1 MKKFPVVAAVILM
14 LCLSTSNASDIDIK
28 VVGLFTNKVLLEI
41 EGEQKLL
48 SKGETFN
55 GVTLISASAR
65 GAVVSIHGEEKK
77 LGLNQSIGSSYKK
90 PDRAKSTIY
99 PDEQGMYYV
108 NGKINGRG
116 LRFLIDTGATYVTMS
131 GQQAAMIGIDYRQ
144 GVKGFV
150 NTASSIVPVWQIV
163 LDRVSVGDIS
173 VPNVAATV
181 IEGSR
186 PHNALLGNSFLKFT
200 QLERTGSV
208 MELRKRY

>member
-1 MKKFPVVAAVILM
+1 MKFLPVIAAAILM
-14 LCLSTSNASDIDIK
+14 LCLSTSNAGDIDIK

-65 GAVVSIHGEEKK
+65 GAVVSIHGEKKK
-77 LGLNQSIGSSYKK
+77 LSLNQSIGSNYKK

-108 NGKINGRG
+108 KGKINGRS
-116 LRFLIDTGATYVTMS
+116 LRFLIDTGATYLTMS
-131 GQQAAMIGIDYRQ
+131 GQQAALIGIDYRQ
-144 GVKGFV
+144 GVRGFV
-150 NTASSIVPVWQIV
+150 NTASSTVPVWQIV

-173 VPNVAATV
+173 VPNVEASV

-186 PHNALLGNSFLKFT
+186 PHDALLGNSFLKFT